1 MANPLEMKSEF
12 VLSLILWD
20 LQFNIIWNNVELIGA
35 YICIHNYIPVAKI
48 RRKWKVK
55 TTTETIP
62 EHGNGFRIKLVF
74 CCTSTRRRL
83 LFFST
88 IQVFRSVCVHF
99 KLQQDYENTTWFIVF
114 PAKWT
119 ESLNVN
125 QHIQLQLNRENE
137 WTVYRSGRET
147 RTRREGKRWSSEKTK
162 KRLTIRERE
171 RLVRGWLTST
181 FLNWLTSTWLAFPN
195 LYFLLMEQFLPLK
208 PKKHQGPVPDLWKL
222 IQVSSRTTWWWC
234 TDSSH
239 ALPNCS

>member
-1 MANPLEMKSEF
+1 MCVYLHSQRYTSRQNMPQMKSENHNRNYSGTWKW
-12 VLSLILWD
+12 LSNKISIL
-20 LQFNIIWNNVELIGA
+20 LYKYKKTTSFFLNNSS
-35 YICIHNYIPVAKI
+35 IPVSLRALQI
-48 RRKWKVK
+48 
-55 TTTETIP
+55 TT
-62 EHGNGFRIKLVF
+62 
-74 CCTSTRRRL
+74 RL
-83 LFFST
+83 W
-88 IQVFRSVCVHF
+88 
-99 KLQQDYENTTWFIVF
+99 NTTWFIVF

-119 ESLNVN
+119 ERLSVN

-195 LYFLLMEQFLPLK
+195 LYFLLMEQYLPLK

-222 IQVSSRTTWWWC
+222 AWM
-234 TDSSH
+234 
-239 ALPNCS
+239 A